1 MLALHFQI
9 GTGAGGYKN
18 FRQPDFFDEIQVAL
32 YRSKKKMAGLLTPA
46 SKSIKRMNFYFRK
59 ALFFSATMLRHL
71 LHL

>member
-32 YRSKKKMAGLLTPA
+32 YRSKKNGRFVNP
-46 SKSIKRMNFYFRK
+46 SQ
-59 ALFFSATMLRHL
+59 
-71 LHL
+71 